1 MKREKAIRILLSG
14 CKHTG
19 YATRRRLK
27 KRFGS
32 FEAALENL
40 GEATYLSEN
49 ALRELNKIRSVS
61 TERVEEMLDKSKAQV
76 AFCEDENF
84 PKLLGSIIDPPDL
97 LLYRGVLFLG
107 EEKAVSIV
115 GARRETRYG
124 RGHAFQ
130 IAKGLAENGITVV
143 SGLAYGID
151 AAAHQGAL
159 KGGGRTVAFLGSGLN
174 KMYPKDNQP
183 LAKEIM
189 ETGGV
194 IFSEYGLS
202 AAPKPYHFPFRNRLV
217 SGYSQATLLI
227 EAREKSG
234 TLITV
239 GHALS
244 QGREVFCLPGP
255 IDSATSGVPHRL
267 IREGAHLCTS
277 YQDILDDM
285 NWTVSI
291 NEKKEKTIL
300 CTFNENQEK
309 IVQVLS
315 KDEQDFNAL
324 LEITG
329 LETGELNSELSI
341 LEIFGIIQKLPGQIF
356 RLMGSI

>member
-1 MKREKAIRILLSG
+1 MTREKAIRILLSG
-14 CKHTG
+14 CKHIG
-19 YATRRRLK
+19 YSTRRKLQK
-27 KRFGS
+27 GFGS
-32 FEAALENL
+32 FETALENL
-40 GEATYLSEN
+40 GEANFLSEN
-49 ALRELNKIRSVS
+49 ALRELQKLRFVS
-61 TERVEEMLDKSKAQV
+61 TERVQELLEKSKVQAV
-76 AFCEDENF
+76 FYEDENF
-84 PKLLGSIIDPPDL
+84 PKLLQNIIDPPDL
-97 LLYRGVLFLG
+97 LLYRGTLFEG

-124 RGHAFQ
+124 KGQAFQ
-130 IAKGLAENGITVV
+130 IAKGLAENGVTVV

-159 KGGGRTVAFLGSGLN
+159 KAKGRTVAFLGSGLN
-174 KMYPKDNQP
+174 KLYPKDNQP
-183 LAKEIM
+183 LAQEIV
-189 ETGGV
+189 ESGGV

-255 IDSATSGVPHRL
+255 VDSATSQEPHRL
-267 IREGAHLCTS
+267 IREGARLCTS
-277 YQDILDDM
+277 FQDILDDM
-285 NWTVSI
+285 GWVVSI
-291 NEKKEKTIL
+291 KEKQEKTIQ

-309 IVQVLS
+309 IVKALAD
-315 KDEQDFNAL
+315 DELEFNTL

-329 LETGELNSELSI
+329 IETGELNSELSI
-341 LEIFGIIQKLPGQIF
+341 LEIFGIIQKLPGQVF
-356 RLMGSI
+356 RLLGSI

>member
-1 MKREKAIRILLSG
+1 MMREKAIRILLSG
-14 CKHTG
+14 CKYVG
-19 YATRRRLK
+19 YSTRRKLK

-32 FEAALENL
+32 FETAFDNL
-40 GEATYLSEN
+40 GEAAFLSEK
-49 ALRELNKIRSVS
+49 ALLELQKLRSVS
-61 TERVEEMLDKSKAQV
+61 TERVEELLEKSNVQAV
-76 AFCEDENF
+76 FYEDENF
-84 PKLLGSIIDPPDL
+84 PKLLQNIIDPPDL
-97 LLYRGVLFLG
+97 LLYRGTLFEG

-124 RGHAFQ
+124 RGQAFE

-285 NWTVSI
+285 NWTISVQ
-291 NEKKEKTIL
+291 EKKEKTVQ

-341 LEIFGIIQKLPGQIF
+341 LEIFGIIQKLPGQVF